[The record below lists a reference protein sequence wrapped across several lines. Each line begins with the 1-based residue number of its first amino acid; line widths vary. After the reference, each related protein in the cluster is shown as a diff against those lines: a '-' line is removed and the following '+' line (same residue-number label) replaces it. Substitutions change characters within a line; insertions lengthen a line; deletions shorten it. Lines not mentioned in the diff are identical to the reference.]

1 MKLAVRARLLGREL
15 RRRLLLQLL
24 LLEACGAGEVVDGA
38 AGDAVELLL
47 LLMMRRQLLLL
58 KRALRRVAQTLGSI
72 HGRVSKVGMLLLL
85 LLAGIKDEIT
95 ARVLLERRGV
105 ISGRAGGGSAIE
117 VRRGSRRL

>member
-47 LLMMRRQLLLL
+47 LLMMWRQLLLL
-58 KRALRRVAQTLGSI
+58 KRALRRVAQALGSI
-72 HGRVSKVGMLLLL
+72 HGRVNKVGMLLL

-105 ISGRAGGGSAIE
+105 ISGRAGGGCAVE